1 MSKIKINKHS
11 AWFVYAEEV
20 VVAKELGG
28 YRDYKLI
35 LKARYPDGSKRS
47 VKYPKGYNT
56 YFDSRTPK
64 KRAIIKCVKQEMID
78 NLSWEKNYIIIALNV
93 ICLKTLGRWANYEK

>member
-11 AWFVYAEEV
+11 AKFVYAEEV
-20 VVAKELGG
+20 VIAKELGG

-64 KRAIIKCVKQEMID
+64 KRAIIKCVKQENDRQSELRKELYNNSPQRDLFKDIR
-78 NLSWEKNYIIIALNV
+78 KV
-93 ICLKTLGRWANYEK
+93 G

>member
-11 AWFVYAEEV
+11 ARFVYAEEV

-47 VKYPKGYNT
+47 VKYPKGYN
-56 YFDSRTPK
+56 
-64 KRAIIKCVKQEMID
+64 IK
-78 NLSWEKNYIIIALNV
+78 L
-93 ICLKTLGRWANYEK
+93 